1 MTSWENEQQHGPS
14 QLKGGLKGG
23 GGGGG
28 GEGVGGDSTL
38 FFHFEQFYLLDDGL
52 NLKLEKRE
60 TNE

>member
-28 GEGVGGDSTL
+28 LDSSL
-38 FFHFEQFYLLDDGL
+38 FFFHFEQFYLLDDGL